1 MDPILST
8 FLILILAVIAFVSNK
23 VPIAITAIAVTLA
36 LYFTGVLTLPEALAG
51 FGNPTVLYIAAL
63 FVVSEALD
71 STGVT
76 AWAGQKVIAR
86 AGTSRTS
93 LIIVIGLLVAV
104 VTALISINGA
114 VATLLPLVV
123 VVAAKSHLMP
133 SQLLLPLAFTAS
145 AGSMLLLTGTPVNI
159 LVSDMADQY
168 GPGAFGFFE
177 FALVGIPLL
186 VFTILI
192 ILVLGP
198 RLLPIR
204 KVDIMPKDL
213 LRHVR
218 LLRNQYDLSLD
229 TGALFG
235 PSNGVTEVVVPPRSN
250 LIGLKVEPGMTT
262 PTKDLVVLGARRGDD
277 VMRGQEV
284 TLQAGDALL
293 LQGSWDEL
301 TQQVADRNVL
311 AVDAP
316 QTLRR
321 SVPLGQGAARAI
333 IILGAMIVL
342 MASGLMEPA
351 VAAILGAVAMVLSRT
366 VSITQ
371 AFQSISWTTVVLV
384 AGMLPL
390 STAFIQT
397 GAAELVASSVI
408 ELVGGASPTLA
419 LLVLCVVTVI
429 LGQLI
434 SNVATVMIVAPIG
447 ISLAGSM
454 GVSILPF
461 LMGIAV
467 AGAASFLTPIATPA
481 NIMVMK
487 PGGYRFGDYWRLGLP
502 LAILFLLVAVF
513 YVPLIWPF

>member
-8 FLILILAVIAFVSNK
+8 FLILALAVVAFVSNRI
-23 VPIAITAIAVTLA
+23 PIAITALGVALA

-76 AWAGQKVIAR
+76 TWAGQKVIAR
-86 AGTSRTS
+86 AGTNRTS

-123 VVAAKSHLMP
+123 VVAAKSQMLP

-159 LVSDMADQY
+159 LVSDMAATY

-177 FALVGIPLL
+177 FGLVGVPLL
-186 VFTILI
+186 IGTILI
-192 ILVLGP
+192 ILFLGP
-198 RLLPIR
+198 KLLPVR
-204 KVDIMPKDL
+204 RVEIMPKDL

-218 LLRNQYDLSLD
+218 VLRTQYELSLD

-235 PSNGVTEVVVPPRSN
+235 PSNGVTEVVIPPRSK
-250 LIGLKVEPGMTT
+250 LIGIKVEPGMTT
-262 PTKDLVVLGARRGDD
+262 PSQDLVVLGAKRGDD
-277 VMRGQEV
+277 VLRGQEV

-301 TQQVADRNVL
+301 TEHVADRNVL

-321 SVPLGQGAARAI
+321 SVPLGQGAGRAI
-333 IILGAMIVL
+333 VILAAMVVL
-342 MASGLMEPA
+342 MASGLMDPA
-351 VAAILGAVAMVLSRT
+351 VAALLCAMAMVLTKT

-371 AFQSISWTTVVLV
+371 AFQSISWTTVVLI

-390 STAFIQT
+390 STAFLQT
-397 GAAELVASSVI
+397 GAAELVASWVMMV
-408 ELVGGASPTLA
+408 VGDTSPTLA
-419 LLVLCVVTVI
+419 LLVMCLVTVI

-447 ISLAGSM
+447 LSLAATM
-454 GVSILPF
+454 GVSVLPF

-467 AGAASFLTPIATPA
+467 AGAAAFLTPIATPA
-481 NIMVMK
+481 NMMVMK
-487 PGGYRFGDYWRLGLP
+487 PGGYRFGDYWKLGLP
-502 LAILFLLVAVF
+502 LVVLFLVAAVW